1 MKQIKVVGKQ
11 ILSGE
16 IEISGAKNSAVAL
29 LPAAILTTEAVIDNV
44 PNISDIRAL
53 EDILNYLGADVYK
66 EGSKLTINSQKLKNK
81 PITEEFSS
89 LLRASYYFMGAM
101 LARFKEVTISLPGG
115 CQIGD
120 RPIDIHL
127 NGFKKLGVK
136 IKEENN
142 TYVLKAD
149 KLIGADITL
158 PFPSVGA
165 TINILLASVKAVGKT
180 IIRNAAKEPEI
191 GNLIDFLNSMGAKIK
206 GKDTDVLEIE
216 GSLLLNAG
224 NISVISDRIEAGTYI
239 LAGVMTGK
247 NLKIKNVNPNHLTS
261 LINIL
266 KEMDADIKVYD
277 NYIMA
282 SKSENLK
289 PVSVKTE
296 VYPGFPTDLQQPFT
310 SLLLI
315 VNGTSYIKETI
326 YENRFQN
333 IAYLKEMGA
342 DIEIVNDTLIIK
354 GARELIG
361 REVVTS
367 DLRAGAALILA
378 ALVAKGTTTIKE
390 VKYVLR
396 GYENIVSKLSAV
408 HAKIVLEDV

>member
-266 KEMDADIKVYD
+266 KEMGADIKVYD

>member
-66 EGSKLTINSQKLKNK
+66 EGSKLIINSQKLKNK

-158 PFPSVGA
+158 PFPSVGS

-266 KEMDADIKVYD
+266 KEMGADIKVYD
-277 NYIMA
+277 NYIIA

-333 IAYLKEMGA
+333 VAYLKEMGA

>member
-81 PITEEFSS
+81 PITEEFSG

-165 TINILLASVKAVGKT
+165 TINILLASVKASGKT

-277 NYIMA
+277 NYIIA

-361 REVVTS
+361 KEVVTS

>member
-361 REVVTS
+361 KEVVTS

>member
-44 PNISDIRAL
+44 PNISDIRVL

-81 PITEEFSS
+81 PITEEFSG

-165 TINILLASVKAVGKT
+165 TINILLASVKASGKT

-277 NYIMA
+277 NYIIA

-361 REVVTS
+361 KEVVTS

-378 ALVAKGTTTIKE
+378 ALVAKGATTIKE

>member
-81 PITEEFSS
+81 PITEEFSG

-216 GSLLLNAG
+216 GSLLLNEG

-361 REVVTS
+361 KEVVTS

>member
-81 PITEEFSS
+81 PITEEFSG

-361 REVVTS
+361 KEVVTS